1 MKKKTLKKKSISIK
15 KKLVSKK
22 KATPKKKKKG
32 IKKKKVAV
40 IKKKTTTI
48 KKKKESKK
56 KKSLK
61 EKDLKN
67 NKETK
72 SLSKSKLPIASKP
85 SEKKVNNRL
94 INPSHYQA
102 KKVKKVLE
110 IKAIKEKKVK
120 KIFSTKDYVV
130 YPTHGVGCVID
141 IEKREV
147 VGQNLE
153 MYVIEFIRD
162 KLVLRVPVEKAK
174 ALNLRKVSKPSKI
187 QSVMKILAQKA
198 RIKRTMWS
206 RRAQEYDQKINSGD
220 IEQIAEVVRDL
231 NRANNQIE
239 QSYSE
244 RQLFELAYDRFLREV
259 IAGLNIPEENAIKKV
274 DKVLGRDKIKK
285 APLAI

>member
-1 MKKKTLKKKSISIK
+1 MKKKSVKKKSAQIK
-15 KKLVSKK
+15 KKVKVKK
-22 KATPKKKKKG
+22 KNSITKKKNIVKKKKK
-32 IKKKKVAV
+32 KV
-40 IKKKTTTI
+40 IKTKKTI
-48 KKKKESKK
+48 KKS
-56 KKSLK
+56 SLK
-61 EKDLKN
+61 RKKVI
-67 NKETK
+67 KT
-72 SLSKSKLPIASKP
+72 SSKSKLPIASKP

-94 INPSHYQA
+94 INPAHYQA

-120 KIFSTKDYVV
+120 KIFNTKDFVV
-130 YPTHGVGCVID
+130 YPTHGVGFVID

-153 MYVIEFIRD
+153 MYVIEFVRD

-259 IAGLNIPEENAIKKV
+259 MASLSIAEENAMKKV
-274 DKVLGRDKIKK
+274 DKILGRDKIKK

>member
-1 MKKKTLKKKSISIK
+1 MKKKNLKKKSILIK
-15 KKLVSKK
+15 KKSASKK
-22 KATPKKKKKG
+22 KVTTKKKKETIKKKKKG
-32 IKKKKVAV
+32 LT
-40 IKKKTTTI
+40 KKKTSAI
-48 KKKKESKK
+48 KKKKEVRVKK
-56 KKSLK
+56 LVK
-61 EKDLKN
+61 EKNLIK

-72 SLSKSKLPIASKP
+72 PSSKSKLPIASKP

-120 KIFSTKDYVV
+120 KIFNTKDYVV

-187 QSVMKILAQKA
+187 QTVMKILAQKA

-259 IAGLNIPEENAIKKV
+259 MAGLNIPEENAIKKV

>member
-1 MKKKTLKKKSISIK
+1 MKKKNIKKKSIPIK
-15 KKLVSKK
+15 KKSTSKK
-22 KATPKKKKKG
+22 NVAPKKKKE
-32 IKKKKVAV
+32 
-40 IKKKTTTI
+40 TI
-48 KKKKESKK
+48 KKKKKVITKKKTSIIKK
-56 KKSLK
+56 KKEVRKKKVVK
-61 EKDLKN
+61 EKILKK
-67 NKETK
+67 NKDTK
-72 SLSKSKLPIASKP
+72 PSSKSKLPIASKP

-120 KIFSTKDYVV
+120 KIFNTKDYVV

-259 IAGLNIPEENAIKKV
+259 MAGLSIPEENAIKKV